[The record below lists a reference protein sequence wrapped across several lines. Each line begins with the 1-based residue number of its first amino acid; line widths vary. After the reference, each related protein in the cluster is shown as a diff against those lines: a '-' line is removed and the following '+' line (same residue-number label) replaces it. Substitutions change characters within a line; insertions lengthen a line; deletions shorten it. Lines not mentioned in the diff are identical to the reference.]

1 MSDGIEACQCNDVT
15 MNSNVTKLSYILIY
29 VTMVEWGRIVFFSFP
44 LPRYFTLVVANG
56 RRIERLVC
64 PFVMF
69 QKEQKNFGRALI
81 R

>member
-1 MSDGIEACQCNDVT
+1 
-15 MNSNVTKLSYILIY
+15 
-29 VTMVEWGRIVFFSFP
+29 MVKWGRIVFFSFP

-56 RRIERLVC
+56 RRIEILVF
-64 PFVMF
+64 PFRMF